1 MLQEGSARTMSDV
14 GRLLESFE
22 AGLLVRPSPDV
33 PNSVDLSQAIATL
46 AGVGDL
52 ELTKGA
58 ERIVSQVGQSDHYV
72 LALVDGLGA
81 ELVEQLAK
89 DSFLRSHM
97 CMTLQAVFPSTT
109 VAALTSLATGL
120 WPSVHGVPTWWSYL
134 VDYDVSATVLP
145 FIERFSKRPL
155 GKWGIKSSDVFTV
168 PTLPPRFRCERHS
181 FVPKAITSSVY
192 TSYTSGGAEVTGYTT
207 LSEAVDVILTRIG
220 AARAPTY
227 SYLYY
232 PLVDALA
239 HERGPEDDAVHA
251 EVVNV
256 DRELSRLA
264 DGIKGRARLM
274 TTADHGLVAVRERD
288 RHVVRADDDIADLLI
303 APPSGEPR
311 VPLFHVK
318 EGKAQEFER
327 RFRDRFGEWFVLLTA
342 SEAERLEL
350 FGPGPFA
357 DVTRQRVG
365 DYLALPLG
373 EDVLAY
379 EPPEDWMVGFHAGL
393 TPAEML
399 VPLIL
404 A

>member
-1 MLQEGSARTMSDV
+1 MSDV
-14 GRLLESFE
+14 DRLLSSFE
-22 AGLLVRPSPDV
+22 AGGLLRPSPDV
-33 PNSVDLSQAIATL
+33 ANFVDLSRAIATL
-46 AGVGDL
+46 AGVGGL
-52 ELTKGA
+52 ELTQGA
-58 ERIVSQVGQSDHYV
+58 ERIASQIGQSDHHV
-72 LALVDGLGA
+72 LALIDGLGVGLLQHLS
-81 ELVEQLAK
+81 EE
-89 DSFLRSHM
+89 SFLRTHM

-120 WPSVHGVPTWWSYL
+120 WPGTHGVPTWWAYL
-134 VDYDVSATVLP
+134 AGSGVSATVLP

-155 GKWGIKSSDVFTV
+155 SKWGIQSSEVFTA
-168 PTLPPRFRCERHS
+168 PTLPPRFRRERHS

-192 TSYTSGGAEVTGYTT
+192 TSYTSAGAEVTGYTT
-207 LSEAVDVILTRIG
+207 LSEAV
-220 AARAPTY
+220 AAVLAGIAAATGPTY

-232 PLVDALA
+232 PRVDAFA
-239 HERGPEDDAVHA
+239 HDRGPEDEAVRA
-251 EVVNV
+251 EVANV

-264 DGIKGRARLM
+264 DGLKGRARLM
-274 TTADHGLVAVRERD
+274 VTADHGLIAVSERG
-288 RHVVRADDDIADLLI
+288 RHAVRADDEIDELLI

-311 VPLFHVK
+311 VPVFHVK
-318 EGKAQEFER
+318 EGKAEAFER

-342 SEAERLEL
+342 AEVERLEL
-350 FGPGPFA
+350 LGPGPFA

-365 DYLALPLG
+365 DYLALPIG

-379 EPPEDWMVGFHAGL
+379 EPPGDWMAGFHAGL

>member
-1 MLQEGSARTMSDV
+1 MARTMNDTE
-14 GRLLESFE
+14 RLLASFE
-22 AGLLVRPSPDV
+22 TGVLVRPSPDV
-33 PNSVDLSQAIATL
+33 ANAVDLSRAIATL

-52 ELTKGA
+52 DLTQGA

-72 LALVDGLGA
+72 LALIDGLGA
-81 ELVEQLAK
+81 ELVEHLAE
-89 DSFLRSHM
+89 DSFLRSQM

-120 WPSVHGVPTWWSYL
+120 WPSAHGVPTWWTYL
-134 VDYDVSATVLP
+134 VDYNISATVLP

-155 GKWGIKSSDVFTV
+155 GKWGIRPSDVFTRAA
-168 PTLPPRFRCERHS
+168 LPARFRYEPCS
-181 FVPKAITSSVY
+181 FVPATIASSVY
-192 TSYTSGGAEVTGYTT
+192 SVYASGGTEVRGYRT
-207 LSEAVDVILTRIG
+207 LSEAVDVLTARIG
-220 AARAPTY
+220 AARGPTY

-239 HERGPEDDAVHA
+239 HDYGPEDSSVRA

-256 DRELSRLA
+256 DRELSRLV
-264 DGIKGRARLM
+264 DGLKGRARLM
-274 TTADHGLVAVRERD
+274 VTADHGLVTIGERG
-288 RHVVRADDDIADLLI
+288 RHVVRADDDIAELLV

-311 VPLFHVK
+311 VPVFHLQD
-318 EGKAQEFER
+318 GKAEAFER
-327 RFRDRFGEWFVLLTA
+327 RFRARFGEWFVLLMA
-342 SEAERLEL
+342 SEVERLEL
-350 FGPGPFA
+350 LGPGPYA
-357 DVTRQRVG
+357 DVTRRRVG

-373 EDVLAY
+373 EDVLVY
-379 EPPEDWMVGFHAGL
+379 EPPRDWMLGYHAGL

>member
-1 MLQEGSARTMSDV
+1 MNDV
-14 GRLLESFE
+14 DRLLTAFE
-22 AGLLVRPSPDV
+22 AAVLVRPSAEV
-33 PNSVDLSQAIATL
+33 ANLVDLSRAIATL
-46 AGVGDL
+46 AGVGGL
-52 ELTKGA
+52 ELTEGA
-58 ERIVSQVGQSDHYV
+58 ERIASQIGQSDHYV
-72 LALVDGLGA
+72 LALVDGLGVGLLQHVA
-81 ELVEQLAK
+81 EE
-89 DSFLRSHM
+89 SFLRTHM

-120 WPSVHGVPTWWSYL
+120 WPGTHGVPTWWAYL
-134 VDYDVSATVLP
+134 AGSGVSATVLP

-155 GKWGIKSSDVFTV
+155 TKWGIQSSEVFTA
-168 PTLPPRFRCERHS
+168 PTLPPRFRRERHS

-192 TSYTSGGAEVTGYTT
+192 TSYTSAGAEVTGYTT
-207 LSEAVDVILTRIG
+207 LSEAV
-220 AARAPTY
+220 AAVLAGIAAATGPTY

-232 PLVDALA
+232 PRVDPFA
-239 HERGPEDDAVHA
+239 HDRGPEDEAVRA
-251 EVVNV
+251 EVANV

-264 DGIKGRARLM
+264 DGLKGRARLM
-274 TTADHGLVAVRERD
+274 VTADHGLIAVSERG
-288 RHVVRADDDIADLLI
+288 RHAVRADDEIDELLI

-311 VPLFHVK
+311 VPVFHVK
-318 EGKAQEFER
+318 EGKAEAFER

-342 SEAERLEL
+342 AEVERLEL
-350 FGPGPFA
+350 LGPGPFA

-379 EPPEDWMVGFHAGL
+379 EPPGDWMAGFHAGL

>member
-1 MLQEGSARTMSDV
+1 MSDID
-14 GRLLESFE
+14 RLLASFE
-22 AGLLVRPSPDV
+22 AGVLVRPSPDV
-33 PNSVDLSQAIATL
+33 ANFVDLSQTIATL

-58 ERIVSQVGQSDHYV
+58 EHIVSQVGRSDHYV
-72 LALVDGLGA
+72 LALVDGLGVGLVQHLA
-81 ELVEQLAK
+81 E
-89 DSFLRSHM
+89 DSFLRTHM

-120 WPSVHGVPTWWSYL
+120 WPCTHGVPTWWAYL
-134 VDYDVSATVLP
+134 AGSGVSATVLP

-155 GKWGIKSSDVFTV
+155 SKWGIKSSDVFTA
-168 PTLPPRFRCERHS
+168 PTLPPRFRREMHS
-181 FVPKAITSSVY
+181 FVPNAITSSVY
-192 TSYTSGGAEVTGYTT
+192 TSYTSGGAKVTGYTT
-207 LSEAVDVILTRIG
+207 LSGAVDAVLARIA
-220 AARAPTY
+220 AARGSTY
-227 SYLYY
+227 SYFYY
-232 PLVDALA
+232 PHVDALA
-239 HERGPEDDAVHA
+239 HDRGPKDELVQA

-256 DRELSRLA
+256 DRELSRLV
-264 DGIKGRARLM
+264 DGFKGRARLM
-274 TTADHGLVAVRERD
+274 VTADHGLVTVSKRG
-288 RHVVRADDDIADLLI
+288 RHVVRADDDIAELLI

-311 VPLFHVK
+311 VPLFHVR

-357 DVTRQRVG
+357 NVTRQRVG

-379 EPPEDWMVGFHAGL
+379 EPPEDWMLGFHAGL

-399 VPLIL
+399 VPLII